1 MVYWIDT
8 SSKLRLGIAPRPRG
22 GDWLQGDI
30 EQLKRDGVYALISL
44 LTPDEASQLVLENEA
59 AACDVVG
66 IRFYSYP
73 IPDRGVPESTYEFLA
88 FARSVHAEASSGRAI
103 ADHCRAGI
111 GRSSVLLATILRL
124 EGFTS
129 DDAFDRISQARGT
142 TVPDTEEQAAWVARL
157 PI

>member
-30 EQLKRDGVYALISL
+30 EQLKRDGVEALVSL
-44 LTPDEASQLVLENEA
+44 LTSGENSELVLENEA
-59 AACDVVG
+59 SECGAAG
-66 IRFYSYP
+66 IGFYSYP
-73 IPDRGVPESTYEFLA
+73 IPDRAVPDSTFSFLA
-88 FARSVHAEASSGRAI
+88 FARSIHAEAVSGRAI

-124 EGFTS
+124 EGFS
-129 DDAFDRISQARGT
+129 SEEAFERISRARET
-142 TVPDTEEQAAWVARL
+142 TVPDTDEQAKWVAG
-157 PI
+157 

>member
-30 EQLKRDGVYALISL
+30 EQLKRDGVDALISL
-44 LTPDEASQLVLENEA
+44 LTSGETSQLVLEQEA
-59 AACDVVG
+59 AACEAEG
-66 IRFYSYP
+66 ISFRNFA
-73 IPDRGVPESTYEFLA
+73 ITDRGVPDSVLDFLA
-88 FARSVHAEASSGRAI
+88 FARSVRAEAAVGRAI

-111 GRSSVLLATILRL
+111 GRSAVLLATIMRL

-129 DDAFDRISQARGT
+129 EDAFDRISRARGT
-142 TVPDTEEQAAWVARL
+142 TVPDTEEQAEWVARL
-157 PI
+157 PL